1 MKKPFL
7 NITENG
13 AVLGAILIS
22 TLLMLFFALS
32 FVRTVQEALWN
43 NAVRNLIETTEQG
56 ANALERALKRDN
68 EILVTLSREIDG
80 FRSDETEAICD
91 KLRRFAPAG
100 LSVRFVTG
108 EQKRC
113 KNGVDE
119 LSEDLAAVLNDPG
132 ATGGVIGPHISS
144 ITGRRV
150 LSAYVAV
157 TLRDGKRGLILKS
170 TPIEELYDNYSPAF
184 YNNAGFCYTINGAG
198 DIILRSLHPAS
209 NKSFVNLYD
218 LFGDQ
223 EEEILEGLKEKIRQG
238 KTGAVLF
245 RQGYQEEVLCYTPL
259 HFHDWYF
266 VSITPNDVIMQDANA
281 ILRKAFMLCGLA
293 IACLLFV
300 VNIYLRTRER
310 YDNEA
315 QYREAI
321 VSNADVAFSFNVTR
335 DRMEAILCSNSVLD
349 KVMAGFPSPASASFD
364 AVIRKW
370 ADECLVA
377 EDRQAVLEKM
387 DLKRFRELFEAGRRE
402 DDLEYRLL
410 SDGEHPVFMKQN
422 VILTRDEKTGDVL
435 GLLIAKDVT
444 ETRLQE
450 SLYMQALKDACESAN
465 QANKAKS
472 EFLSS
477 MSHDIRTPMNGIVGM
492 TEIAKANVG
501 NPEKVLDCLSKIT
514 RSSRLLLDLI
524 NEVLD
529 MSKIESGKLSVSESE
544 INLAELV
551 ENILTS
557 IQPLVKQK
565 GHTLHVHLNDVVH
578 EDVIGD
584 PLRLQQVFINLLSNA
599 IKYTPDGGVIEFGIT
614 ELQDHFQPYGTF
626 QFVFK
631 DNGAGMT
638 PEFLKRLFLPFE
650 RADEV
655 RQKKISGTGLGMAI
669 TRNIVSLLGGE
680 ISVASEPGKGTTF
693 TVLLHLKRQTQRKD
707 IVRELKDLPV
717 LIVDDDQA
725 VCESACLMLNAAGV
739 RGEWVLSGEEGVARV
754 KGARDERREFFAVIV
769 DWKMPG
775 MDGVEVTKRIRSEVG
790 STVPVII
797 LSGYDWSEIEEEARR
812 AGVDAFI
819 AKPLFRSRLLY
830 VLEQFVMPQRED
842 GAAQADK
849 APPVDF
855 RGRRILLVEDNELN
869 IEIAREVLEMT
880 GAVVEEALNGEL
892 AVEAVRNSPENHY
905 AAVLM
910 DIQMPVMN
918 GYEAARAIRNLPRE
932 DVRSLPIIAMTADA
946 FVEDIQR
953 TQDAGMNAHIAKP
966 LDFALLYRVLA
977 RWVA

>member
-1 MKKPFL
+1 MKKPFPS
-7 NITENG
+7 ITKNG
-13 AVLGAILIS
+13 TVLGAILIS

-157 TLRDGKRGLILKS
+157 TLRDGKRGIILKS

-184 YNNAGFCYTINGAG
+184 YNNAGFCYTVDGAG

-218 LFGDQ
+218 LFGEQ
-223 EEEILEGLKEKIRQG
+223 EGKVLEGLKEKIGQG

-245 RQGYQEEVLCYTPL
+245 RRGEQEEVLCYTPL

-377 EDRQAVLEKM
+377 EDRQAILEKM

-529 MSKIESGKLSVSESE
+529 MSRIESGKLSVSESE

-631 DNGAGMT
+631 DNGVGMT

-693 TVLLHLKRQTQRKD
+693 TVLLHLKRQTQHKD

-855 RGRRILLVEDNELN
+855 RDRRILLVEDNELN

>member
-218 LFGDQ
+218 LFGNQ

-501 NPEKVLDCLSKIT
+501 NPERCWT
-514 RSSRLLLDLI
+514 ACPRSPGRP
-524 NEVLD
+524 
-529 MSKIESGKLSVSESE
+529 GCC
-544 INLAELV
+544 
-551 ENILTS
+551 S
-557 IQPLVKQK
+557 I
-565 GHTLHVHLNDVVH
+565 
-578 EDVIGD
+578 
-584 PLRLQQVFINLLSNA
+584 
-599 IKYTPDGGVIEFGIT
+599 
-614 ELQDHFQPYGTF
+614 
-626 QFVFK
+626 
-631 DNGAGMT
+631 
-638 PEFLKRLFLPFE
+638 
-650 RADEV
+650 
-655 RQKKISGTGLGMAI
+655 
-669 TRNIVSLLGGE
+669 
-680 ISVASEPGKGTTF
+680 
-693 TVLLHLKRQTQRKD
+693 
-707 IVRELKDLPV
+707 
-717 LIVDDDQA
+717 
-725 VCESACLMLNAAGV
+725 
-739 RGEWVLSGEEGVARV
+739 
-754 KGARDERREFFAVIV
+754 
-769 DWKMPG
+769 
-775 MDGVEVTKRIRSEVG
+775 
-790 STVPVII
+790 
-797 LSGYDWSEIEEEARR
+797 
-812 AGVDAFI
+812 
-819 AKPLFRSRLLY
+819 
-830 VLEQFVMPQRED
+830 
-842 GAAQADK
+842 
-849 APPVDF
+849 
-855 RGRRILLVEDNELN
+855 
-869 IEIAREVLEMT
+869 
-880 GAVVEEALNGEL
+880 
-892 AVEAVRNSPENHY
+892 
-905 AAVLM
+905 
-910 DIQMPVMN
+910 
-918 GYEAARAIRNLPRE
+918 
-932 DVRSLPIIAMTADA
+932 
-946 FVEDIQR
+946 
-953 TQDAGMNAHIAKP
+953 
-966 LDFALLYRVLA
+966 
-977 RWVA
+977 

>member
-13 AVLGAILIS
+13 TVLGAILIS
-22 TLLMLFFALS
+22 ALLMVFFALS
-32 FVRTVQEALWN
+32 FIRTVQEALWN

-56 ANALERALKRDN
+56 ANALERALKRDK
-68 EILVTLSREIDG
+68 EILATLSREIDG
-80 FRSDETEAICD
+80 FSSDETEAICGR
-91 KLRRFAPAG
+91 LRRFAPAG
-100 LSVRFVTG
+100 LSVQFVTG
-108 EQKRC
+108 DHMTCRD
-113 KNGVDE
+113 GADV
-119 LSEDLAAVLNDPG
+119 LPEDVATVLNDPG
-132 ATGGVIGPHISS
+132 ATDGIIGPHISS

-170 TPIEELYDNYSPAF
+170 TPIEALYDKYSPAF
-184 YNNAGFCYTINGAG
+184 YNNAGFCYTVNGAG
-198 DIILRSLHPAS
+198 DIILRSLHSAS

-223 EEEILEGLKEKIRQG
+223 GGNALEGLKEKIGQG

-245 RQGYQEEVLCYTPL
+245 RRGYQEEVLCYTPL

-321 VSNADVAFSFNVTR
+321 VSNADVAFSFNVTH
-335 DRMEAILCSNSVLD
+335 DRMESILCSNSVLD
-349 KVMAGFPSPASASFD
+349 KVMSGFPSSASASFND
-364 AVIRKW
+364 VIRKW
-370 ADECLVA
+370 LDECLVA

-387 DLKRFRELFEAGRRE
+387 DLKRFRELFDAGKRE
-402 DDLEYRLL
+402 DDLEYRLV
-410 SDGEHPVFMKQN
+410 SDREHPMFMKQN

-492 TEIAKANVG
+492 TEIAKANMG

-529 MSKIESGKLSVSESE
+529 MSRIESGKLSVSESE
-544 INLAELV
+544 INLAELM

-565 GHTLHVHLNDVVH
+565 GHTLHVHLNNVVH

-599 IKYTPDGGVIEFGIT
+599 IKYTPDGGVIEFSIT

-626 QFVFK
+626 LFVFK
-631 DNGAGMT
+631 DNGVGMT
-638 PEFLKRLFLPFE
+638 PEFLKRLFVPFE

-669 TRNIVSLLGGE
+669 TRNIVLLLGGE
-680 ISVASEPGKGTTF
+680 ISVASEPGEGTTF

-725 VCESACLMLNAAGV
+725 ACESACLMLHAAGV
-739 RGEWVLSGEEGVARV
+739 RGEWVLSGEEGVACV

-790 STVPVII
+790 SAVPVII
-797 LSGYDWSEIEEEARR
+797 LSGYDWSEIEEEARW

-830 VLEQFVMPQRED
+830 VLEQFVVPQRED
-842 GAAQADK
+842 GAVQADK

-855 RGRRILLVEDNELN
+855 SGRRILLVEDNELN

-880 GAVVEEALNGEL
+880 GAVVEEALNGES

-918 GYEAARAIRNLPRE
+918 GYEATRAIRDLPRE
-932 DVRSLPIIAMTADA
+932 DVQSLPIVAMTADA

-953 TQDAGMNAHIAKP
+953 AKDVGMNAHIAKP

-977 RWVA
+977 HWVV